1 MVIKQFNVTLDEKV
15 VKRAMEIA
23 YGRGAKLS
31 PIINILLKDWI
42 KKNEEENGNN

>member
-15 VKRAMEIA
+15 VKRAIEIA
-23 YGRGAKLS
+23 NGRGAKLS

-42 KKNEEENGNN
+42 KNNEDKN